1 MNYLSAQQVADRLK
15 ISCKTVRKYIK
26 RGKLPSH
33 KIGRLRRIAECDLE
47 VFIEKRRLR
56 SEMETAYHKQRIE
69 LLQKAARVVANWC
82 SKREKLWVEVHQA
95 TNPVL
100 SCKR

>member
-26 RGKLPSH
+26 RGKLSSH
-33 KIGRLRRIAECDLE
+33 KIGRLRRIAECDLDDF
-47 VFIEKRRLR
+47 VTGRKHRLDMAAVDNR
-56 SEMETAYHKQRIE
+56 MRTE
-69 LLQKAARVVANWC
+69 LVAEAAQHMAEWQ
-82 SKREKLWVEVHQA
+82 SKRKKLWLEEHQA